1 MTLRRTLH
9 PQFYVSCAFRMLH
22 IQELLSLLNTC
33 IIAEREAMAR
43 QGTPQQPI
51 AKPWLTRPDS
61 GGSRGSQLLS
71 SADLVSWIQSISRFI
86 NGVPGLCWG
95 EQFYLLLCQLQ
106 NTLPSW
112 LAASTYWSAS
122 FPPYGLNRSRPRGCW
137 LRTTPQFS
145 IPVTSPWLSGTDHGV
160 WQGVCTVETGKG
172 RKPEPFVSLRI
183 SFLSAHCLC
192 VMIWTGPFVTG
203 SSETRW
209 PSGHSLERIF
219 KPQMHLLNASA
230 FHFSL

>member
-9 PQFYVSCAFRMLH
+9 PQFYVPCAFRMLH

-33 IIAEREAMAR
+33 IIAEKEAMAR
-43 QGTPQQPI
+43 QGTPQQPR

-122 FPPYGLNRSRPRGCW
+122 FPPCGLNRSRPRGCW

-145 IPVTSPWLSGTDHGV
+145 IPSDITLVIRNRPWSLAGCLHSGNWQRPQTRTFCFPENQLFISPLSPCYDLD
-160 WQGVCTVETGKG
+160 
-172 RKPEPFVSLRI
+172 PSLCNRLI
-183 SFLSAHCLC
+183 RN
-192 VMIWTGPFVTG
+192 MMTKWTLPRVNF
-203 SSETRW
+203 
-209 PSGHSLERIF
+209 
-219 KPQMHLLNASA
+219 
-230 FHFSL
+230 